1 MEMLCVP
8 GIPNENN
15 KNAHKREIR
24 NKNFCN
30 FFFLQF
36 VFVSSSGNSWRHLD
50 RYCDIYFDETKKKKN
65 KK

>member
-24 NKNFCN
+24 NKNFCI
-30 FFFLQF
+30 FFF
-36 VFVSSSGNSWRHLD
+36 SNSFLFRPVVIVGD
-50 RYCDIYFDETKKKKN
+50 T
-65 KK
+65 